1 MIPYRVTIKIIRNSN
16 FKKHNTLLKNFLKII
31 NSTYKDLYYA
41 LNNNL
46 NCITMN
52 DKSEISDNQI
62 IYAKYL
68 GIDIIDEQFEI
79 IKKFDQYYSEKHF
92 NEENNKLILKYI
104 I

>member
-1 MIPYRVTIKIIRNSN
+1 MIPYRAKVKIIRNNN

-46 NCITMN
+46 NCIMMN
-52 DKSEISDNQI
+52 GRTEINDNQI

-68 GIDIIDEQFEI
+68 GMI
-79 IKKFDQYYSEKHF
+79 YNF
-92 NEENNKLILKYI
+92 NEENNKLIVQYI

>member
-1 MIPYRVTIKIIRNSN
+1 MIPYRATIKIIKNSN

-41 LNNNL
+41 LNHDL

-52 DKSEISDNQI
+52 DRSEVNDNQI

-68 GIDIIDEQFEI
+68 GIDIIDE
-79 IKKFDQYYSEKHF
+79 S
-92 NEENNKLILKYI
+92 LKRI
-104 I
+104 S

>member
-16 FKKHNTLLKNFLKII
+16 FKKHNTLLKEFLKII

-41 LNNNL
+41 LNNDL

-68 GIDIIDEQFEI
+68 GIDIIDEQFER

-92 NEENNKLILKYI
+92 NEKINNLIC
-104 I
+104 

>member
-1 MIPYRVTIKIIRNSN
+1 MIPYRATIKIIKNSN

-41 LNNNL
+41 LNHDL

-52 DKSEISDNQI
+52 DRSEINDNQI

-68 GIDIIDEQFEI
+68 GIDIIDE
-79 IKKFDQYYSEKHF
+79 
-92 NEENNKLILKYI
+92 
-104 I
+104 

>member
-1 MIPYRVTIKIIRNSN
+1 MIPYQSKITIIRNSN

-41 LNNNL
+41 LNHDL

-52 DKSEISDNQI
+52 DRSEINDNQI

-68 GIDIIDEQFEI
+68 GIDIVDE
-79 IKKFDQYYSEKHF
+79 S
-92 NEENNKLILKYI
+92 LKRI
-104 I
+104 S

>member
-16 FKKHNTLLKNFLKII
+16 FKKHNTLLKDFLKII

-41 LNNNL
+41 LNNDL

-68 GIDIIDEQFEI
+68 GIDIIDEQFER

-92 NEENNKLILKYI
+92 NEENNNILIC
-104 I
+104 

>member
-1 MIPYRVTIKIIRNSN
+1 MIPYRATIKIIRNNN

-41 LNNNL
+41 LNHDL

-52 DKSEISDNQI
+52 DRSEINDNQI

-68 GIDIIDEQFEI
+68 GIDIIDEQFER
-79 IKKFDQYYSEKHF
+79 IKKFDQQYSEKHF
-92 NEENNKLILKYI
+92 NEENNNILIC
-104 I
+104 

>member
-16 FKKHNTLLKNFLKII
+16 FKKHNTLLKDFLKII

-52 DKSEISDNQI
+52 YKSEISDNQI

-68 GIDIIDEQFEI
+68 SMILLMSDLKELKSLNSIILKNI
-79 IKKFDQYYSEKHF
+79 LMK
-92 NEENNKLILKYI
+92 KLII
-104 I
+104 

>member
-1 MIPYRVTIKIIRNSN
+1 MIPYRATIKIIKNRN

-41 LNNNL
+41 LNHDL

-52 DKSEISDNQI
+52 GRSEINDNQI

-68 GIDIIDEQFEI
+68 GIDIIDE
-79 IKKFDQYYSEKHF
+79 S
-92 NEENNKLILKYI
+92 LKRI
-104 I
+104 S

>member
-16 FKKHNTLLKNFLKII
+16 FKKHNTLLKDFLKII

-41 LNNNL
+41 LNNDL

-52 DKSEISDNQI
+52 DKSEVSDNQI

-68 GIDIIDEQFEI
+68 GIDIIDEQFER

-92 NEENNKLILKYI
+92 NEKINKLIL
-104 I
+104 

>member
-1 MIPYRVTIKIIRNSN
+1 MIPYQSKITIIRNSN

-41 LNNNL
+41 LNHDL

-52 DKSEISDNQI
+52 DRSEINDNQI

-68 GIDIIDEQFEI
+68 GIDIIDE
-79 IKKFDQYYSEKHF
+79 S
-92 NEENNKLILKYI
+92 LKRI
-104 I
+104 S

>member
-1 MIPYRVTIKIIRNSN
+1 MIPYQSKITIIRNSN

-41 LNNNL
+41 LNHDL

-52 DKSEISDNQI
+52 DRSEINDNQI

-68 GIDIIDEQFEI
+68 GIDIIDE
-79 IKKFDQYYSEKHF
+79 S
-92 NEENNKLILKYI
+92 LKRTS
-104 I
+104 

>member
-1 MIPYRVTIKIIRNSN
+1 MIPYRSKITIIRNSN

-68 GIDIIDEQFEI
+68 GIDIIDE
-79 IKKFDQYYSEKHF
+79 S
-92 NEENNKLILKYI
+92 LKRI
-104 I
+104 S

>member
-1 MIPYRVTIKIIRNSN
+1 MIPYRSKITIIRNSN
-16 FKKHNTLLKNFLKII
+16 FKKHNTLLNNFLKII

-68 GIDIIDEQFEI
+68 GIGISDEQFER
-79 IKKFDQYYSEKHF
+79 IKKFYQYYSEKHF
-92 NEENNKLILKYI
+92 NEENNNILIC
-104 I
+104 

>member
-1 MIPYRVTIKIIRNSN
+1 MIPYQSKITIIRNSN

-68 GIDIIDEQFEI
+68 GIDIIDE
-79 IKKFDQYYSEKHF
+79 S
-92 NEENNKLILKYI
+92 LKRI
-104 I
+104 S

>member
-16 FKKHNTLLKNFLKII
+16 FKKHNTLLKDFLKII
-31 NSTYKDLYYA
+31 NSTYKDIYFS
-41 LNNNL
+41 LNNDL
-46 NCITMN
+46 NCTTMN

-68 GIDIIDEQFEI
+68 GIDIIDEQFER

-92 NEENNKLILKYI
+92 NEKINNLIC
-104 I
+104 

>member
-1 MIPYRVTIKIIRNSN
+1 MIPYQFKITIIRNSN

-52 DKSEISDNQI
+52 YKSEISDNQI

-68 GIDIIDEQFEI
+68 GIDIIDE
-79 IKKFDQYYSEKHF
+79 
-92 NEENNKLILKYI
+92 
-104 I
+104 

>member
-1 MIPYRVTIKIIRNSN
+1 MIPYRAKVKIIKNSN

-52 DKSEISDNQI
+52 DRSELNDNQI
-62 IYAKYL
+62 IYVKYL
-68 GIDIIDEQFEI
+68 SIDIIDE
-79 IKKFDQYYSEKHF
+79 S
-92 NEENNKLILKYI
+92 LKRI
-104 I
+104 S

>member
-1 MIPYRVTIKIIRNSN
+1 MIPYQFKITIIRNSN
-16 FKKHNTLLKNFLKII
+16 FKKHNTLLKDFLKII

-52 DKSEISDNQI
+52 YKSEISDNQI

-68 GIDIIDEQFEI
+68 GIDIIDE
-79 IKKFDQYYSEKHF
+79 
-92 NEENNKLILKYI
+92 
-104 I
+104 

>member
-16 FKKHNTLLKNFLKII
+16 FKKHNTLLKDFLKII

-41 LNNNL
+41 LNNDL

-52 DKSEISDNQI
+52 DRSEINDNQI

-68 GIDIIDEQFEI
+68 GIDIIDQ
-79 IKKFDQYYSEKHF
+79 
-92 NEENNKLILKYI
+92 
-104 I
+104 

>member
-1 MIPYRVTIKIIRNSN
+1 MIPYRATIKIIRNNN

-41 LNNNL
+41 LNHDL

-52 DKSEISDNQI
+52 ERSEINDNQI

-68 GIDIIDEQFEI
+68 GIDIIDE
-79 IKKFDQYYSEKHF
+79 S
-92 NEENNKLILKYI
+92 LKRI
-104 I
+104 S